1 MFSKTNL
8 ISTLVTTIWGFM
20 GGYLLWG
27 ILADSFLNNHLSTAT
42 GVGKEV
48 PDWGFLALGCLIQA
62 FTFSSVFK
70 QWGAKHFNTICGLK
84 YGILIGIFVGYGNEL
99 INYAT
104 TNVLDITGALV
115 NGAIYIVFYAMMG
128 FLTGYI
134 YNKVK

>member
-8 ISTLVTTIWGFM
+8 ASTLVTTIWGFM

-27 ILADSFLNNHLSTAT
+27 ILAVSFLNSHLGTAT

-48 PDWGFLALGCLIQA
+48 PEWGLLALGCLIQA
-62 FTFSSVFK
+62 FIFSSIFK
-70 QWGAKHFNTICGLK
+70 QLGANHYNTGDGLK
-84 YGILIGIFVGYGNEL
+84 YGILIGVFVGYGNEL

-104 TNVLDITGALV
+104 TNTLDITGALA
-115 NGAIYIVFYAMMG
+115 NGAVYVVFYAIMG
-128 FLTGYI
+128 FLAGLI